1 MWWQKLL
8 IEGKGKVRQQVIG
21 MKPKAQKSFIWIR
34 YAKGQISG
42 SKKDIFQIKDAQN
55 FNKQQ

>member
-1 MWWQKLL
+1 MNS
-8 IEGKGKVRQQVIG
+8 
-21 MKPKAQKSFIWIR
+21 KAQNSFIWLH

-42 SKKDIFQIKDAQN
+42 LKKDIFQIKDAQN